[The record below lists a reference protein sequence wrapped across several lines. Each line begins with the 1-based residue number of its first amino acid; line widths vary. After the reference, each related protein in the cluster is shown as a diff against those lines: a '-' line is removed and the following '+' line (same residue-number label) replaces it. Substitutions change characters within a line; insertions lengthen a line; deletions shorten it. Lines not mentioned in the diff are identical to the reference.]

1 MFGDERLAEIERQ
14 QDELLLQSDLH
25 RQMLA
30 LEAASWAL
38 RFALVDSAS
47 QTVSGD
53 RWWLLPVAA
62 IGGVLAMRKWRSL
75 VKWAPAALSVWKWAR
90 TLRGV

>member
-14 QDELLLQSDLH
+14 QEVLQVQSDLH

-30 LEAASWAL
+30 LEAASWAQ
-38 RFALVDSAS
+38 RFAWVDSAS
-47 QTVSGD
+47 QTVAGA

-62 IGGVLAMRKWRSL
+62 VGGVFAVRKWRSL

-90 TLRGV
+90 SLRSV

>member
-14 QDELLLQSDLH
+14 QEELLLQSDLH

-30 LEAASWAL
+30 LEAASWAQ
-38 RFALVDSAS
+38 RFAWVDSAS
-47 QTVSGD
+47 QTFSGA

-62 IGGVLAMRKWRSL
+62 IGGIFAVRKWRTL
-75 VKWAPAALSVWKWAR
+75 VKWVPAALSVWKWAQR
-90 TLRGV
+90 LRSG